1 MSEARRLGMDVL
13 VEAHDEAEVRRAV
26 ALGAMLIG
34 INNRDLKTLKVDLAV
49 TERLAHL
56 VPADRLLVAE
66 SGIASRS
73 DVERLAPYA
82 DAFLVGSSL
91 MRSERPAEAAR
102 ALAFGRVKVCGITDE
117 HDAELAASY
126 GAAFLGLV
134 MVPNTPRAL
143 TLAQAERVAAGA
155 GETLPVGVF
164 RNQPQNLV
172 AGAARRLG
180 LHAVQLHG
188 REDAVYIAALR
199 PMLPAGTEI
208 WAAAAVDGEIAPAR
222 AGADRTLFD
231 TALAGQSGG
240 TGRAFDWSRLG
251 GRPDLQAGFLAGG
264 LNPANARAAAQVG
277 AYALDVSSGVEMT
290 PGRKD
295 AGKLGAFFQ
304 ALRPAVR
311 SEILPGPGRGTA
323 TRSGVVEGAYR
334 TDCGS
339 PGPLHQPAAGPPP
352 RSGEDLPC

>member
-1 MSEARRLGMDVL
+1 VAAPHYLGLSWSRNAARR
-13 VEAHDEAEVRRAV
+13 
-26 ALGAMLIG
+26 
-34 INNRDLKTLKVDLAV
+34 
-49 TERLAHL
+49 
-56 VPADRLLVAE
+56 
-66 SGIASRS
+66 
-73 DVERLAPYA
+73 
-82 DAFLVGSSL
+82 DA
-91 MRSERPAEAAR
+91 
-102 ALAFGRVKVCGITDE
+102 
-117 HDAELAASY
+117 
-126 GAAFLGLV
+126 
-134 MVPNTPRAL
+134 
-143 TLAQAERVAAGA
+143 AQASGRGRACRDAA
-155 GETLPVGVF
+155 VGVF
-164 RNQPQNLV
+164 RNEAARV
-172 AGAARRLG
+172 AEGRARARPPRRPAPRPRGRRYIAATAAARRARRSG
-180 LHAVQLHG
+180 PPPG
-188 REDAVYIAALR
+188 RRGNR
-199 PMLPAGTEI
+199 PP
-208 WAAAAVDGEIAPAR
+208 P